1 MAIDKSSKEIKEEL
15 EEQIKKRPDWIA
27 KDEIRETLSELLK
40 GRIGAPY
47 KQEEIKDI
55 YEECERRYKL
65 RIPPGYKDAEEKK
78 GWEKYGDAIL
88 WSQIIN
94 YAKDKKS
101 AIIFVTGEDKPDWWN
116 PETESKNDSQPDYD
130 LIKEFASKTGCSFYM
145 YTTDRFLYWA
155 KKQIGAKVSV
165 ETIEEIKQTRDYPYE
180 IRNAPPGDYPTR
192 GYTVRYDEID
202 SDDAKKAA
210 LIMDKFK
217 WELKKYPS
225 LSKEEA
231 SNILENIAR
240 EYRFDRIR
248 LDSWG

>member
-1 MAIDKSSKEIKEEL
+1 LEVAIDKSSKEIKEEL
-15 EEQIKKRPDWIA
+15 VEQIKKRPDWIA

-78 GWEKYGDAIL
+78 GWEKYGDAII

-130 LIKEFASKTGCSFYM
+130 LMKEFTSKTGCSFYM
-145 YTTDRFLYWA
+145 YTTDW
-155 KKQIGAKVSV
+155 
-165 ETIEEIKQTRDYPYE
+165 T
-180 IRNAPPGDYPTR
+180 APLI
-192 GYTVRYDEID
+192 VD
-202 SDDAKKAA
+202 S
-210 LIMDKFK
+210 
-217 WELKKYPS
+217 
-225 LSKEEA
+225 
-231 SNILENIAR
+231 
-240 EYRFDRIR
+240 
-248 LDSWG
+248 